1 MEKSC
6 RIEKKA
12 EMEITPVYK
21 LKQKKKATSMGRLAA
36 GWMILQTFFLA
47 TPVLSQQKSKD
58 TLSYSQFLEK
68 LESDQVAKVEIDKT
82 TKLASVVLKGQS
94 EDEPAKEVA
103 LFDQNQELIREI
115 RAKDVDFSVT
125 TSIDRST
132 TVGVLVNLLIIL
144 VLLSGLIMIVRRSAN
159 ASGQALSF
167 GRSKAKFQM
176 EAKTG
181 VQFNDV
187 AGIEEA
193 KEELQEVVTFLKEPE
208 KFTAIGAKIP
218 RGVLLVG
225 PPGTGKTLLAK
236 AIAGEAGVPFFSIS
250 GSEFV
255 EMFVGVGASRVR
267 DLFKKAKENAPCI
280 IFIDEIDAVGRQRG
294 AGIGGG
300 NDERE
305 QTLNQLLT
313 EMDGFEGNSGII
325 VIAATNRPD
334 VLDKALMRP
343 GRFDRQV
350 IVDYPDLQGRLGIL
364 EVHARGKKIASEV
377 VLDAVA
383 RRTPGFSGADLAN
396 LLNEAAIL
404 TARRHKEAVTML
416 EINDAIDR
424 IVAGMEGVPLVDSK
438 SKRLIAYHE
447 VGHAIVATMLPSH
460 DPVEKVTIIPRGG
473 AGGLTWFTP
482 EEEMGLETKAKIIAM
497 ITATLGGRAAE
508 EVVFGRDEVTQGAG
522 SDIQVLTNMAR
533 KMITKFG
540 MSDLGVLALEGQ
552 DQPVFLGG
560 DSSSRHEYSEEVASQ
575 IDIRIRNIAFDCLEK
590 AKRIISENRLAV
602 DRIVDLLVDRET
614 IDGNEFRELLAKFSP
629 TYKPEQKTSRLY
641 TLSKK

>member
-6 RIEKKA
+6 RIET
-12 EMEITPVYK
+12 EMEITPC
-21 LKQKKKATSMGRLAA
+21 KQNKDKKKTKATSMGRLAA

-47 TPVLSQQKSKD
+47 TPVLSQQKPDD
-58 TLSYSQFLEK
+58 TLSYSQLLEK
-68 LESDQVAKVEIDKT
+68 LESDQVSKVEIDNT
-82 TKLASVVLKGQS
+82 TDTASVVLKGQS

-103 LFDQNQELIREI
+103 LFDQNQDLIRKI
-115 RAKDVDFSVT
+115 RAENVDFSVT
-125 TSIDRST
+125 NSIDRST

-181 VQFNDV
+181 IEFGDV

-208 KFTAIGAKIP
+208 RFTAIGAKIP

-334 VLDKALMRP
+334 VLDKALLRP

-364 EVHARGKKIASEV
+364 EVHARGKKIAPEV
-377 VLDAVA
+377 ALNAIA

-416 EINDAIDR
+416 EIHDAIDR

-482 EEEMGLETKAKIIAM
+482 EEEMGLETKSKILAM

-508 EVVFGRDEVTQGAG
+508 EVVFGKDEVTQGAG

-560 DSSSRHEYSEEVASQ
+560 DSGSGHEYSEEVAAQ
-575 IDIRIRNIAFDCLEK
+575 IDVRIRNIAFDCLEK

-602 DRIVDLLVDRET
+602 DRIVDILVDRET
-614 IDGNEFRELLAKFSP
+614 IDGKEFRQLLAKFSP
-629 TYKPEQKTSRLY
+629 TYKPEQKTTRLY
-641 TLSKK
+641 TLTKK